1 MSESEAMFTWGE
13 SPADPTA
20 EGRYLTVSGATVPS
34 DPLTQRTLTA
44 VVSGLGRR
52 RKLWAIALVQPRS
65 IPSPEYFGEREAPP
79 SVLFGLG
86 FACFAE
92 GLRSMWL
99 RSIRPL
105 LCRLRILRPVGA
117 PRPDH

>member
-1 MSESEAMFTWGE
+1 MSESEVMFTMGE
-13 SPADPTA
+13 HPAGPM
-20 EGRYLTVSGATVPS
+20 ESGRYVVVSGATIPS
-34 DPLTQRTLTA
+34 DPLIQRTLTA

-52 RKLWAIALVQPRS
+52 RKLWVIALVQPRS
-65 IPSPEYFGEREAPP
+65 IPTPAYFGEREAPP

-99 RSIRPL
+99 RSTRLLLRRSRTQRP
-105 LCRLRILRPVGA
+105 GG
-117 PRPDH
+117 